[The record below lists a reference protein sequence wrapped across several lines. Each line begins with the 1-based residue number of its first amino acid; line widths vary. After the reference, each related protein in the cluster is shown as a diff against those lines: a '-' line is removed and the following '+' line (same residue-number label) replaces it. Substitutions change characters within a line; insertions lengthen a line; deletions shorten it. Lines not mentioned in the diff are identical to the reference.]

1 MRCWPFITFLFGFS
15 LLSAQNKPLLYNVD
29 DLPQSLM
36 LNPGAQIDYKGH
48 VGLPFL
54 SQIHFSAG
62 TSGVSLHD
70 IFRDDGT
77 NINSRIREAMHSM
90 TSYDHFTVNEQVEVI
105 SLGWQ
110 LDKRNYLSTGIYQE
124 LDFFS
129 YFPKDLAILVN
140 EGNANYI
147 NDIFDFS
154 EAAFTG
160 EIMAVYHLGLNH
172 RFDQRLTVGIRGKLY
187 SGIFNAESTGN
198 TGTFT
203 TVATPEGP
211 NKYRHIVE
219 NMDVQVNTSGFASLN
234 EEEGMTVEEGTA
246 ELLKR
251 SFFGGNVGVGM
262 DLGLSYLVTEQFV
275 ASASVQDI
283 GVMFQRENVESYH
296 YYGSY
301 QTDGLEPLFPDLDET
316 GRAIPYWDDFE
327 DEVDKNLID
336 RTYNDPYVTW
346 RPAKF
351 NLAIEYGFGQAFL
364 PCNYLVVNKVRYMNQ
379 IGMNL
384 AGVLRPRGLVYS
396 FTTYWDKKLTEKQ
409 RFRIAHTLDDYSL
422 ANFGLMYSVTFN
434 KFNLYLA
441 ANNILGFRDL
451 AKARSTSVQLGM
463 QMVFKDL

>member
-1 MRCWPFITFLFGFS
+1 MRCWPLITFLFCFS

-36 LNPGAQIDYKGH
+36 LNPGTQIDFIGH

-70 IFRDDGT
+70 IFRNDGT
-77 NINSRIREAMHSM
+77 NINTRIREAMHSM
-90 TSYDHFTVNEQVEVI
+90 TSYDHFTANEQVEII
-105 SLGWQ
+105 SLGWK

-147 NDIFDFS
+147 NDTFDFS
-154 EAAFTG
+154 QAAFTG
-160 EIMAVYHLGLNH
+160 EILTVYHLGLNH
-172 RFDQRLTVGIRGKLY
+172 KFDEQLTVGVRGKLY
-187 SGIFNAESTGN
+187 SGIFNVESTSN
-198 TGTFT
+198 TGTFSTIT
-203 TVATPEGP
+203 TPQGP

-219 NMDVQVNTSGFASLN
+219 NMDVLVNTSGFASVKDMN
-234 EEEGMTVEEGTA
+234 VQNATA

-251 SFFGGNVGVGM
+251 SFFGGNVGLGL
-262 DLGLSYLVTEQFV
+262 DLGLSYVVTEQFV

-283 GVMFQRENVESYH
+283 GLMFQRDDVESYH

-301 QTDGLEPLFPDLDET
+301 QTDGLEPLFPDSGST
-316 GRAIPYWDDFE
+316 IPYWDDFE
-327 DEVDKNLID
+327 NQVKTNLVDK
-336 RTYNDPYVTW
+336 TYNEAYITW

-351 NLAIEYGFGQAFL
+351 NLAIEYGFGQAYL
-364 PCNYLVVNKVRYMNQ
+364 PCNYLTVNKVRFMNQ

-384 AGVLRPRGLVYS
+384 AGVLRPRGLVYA
-396 FTTYWDKKLTEKQ
+396 FTTYWDKKLTDKQ

-434 KFNLYLA
+434 KFNIYLA
-441 ANNILGFRDL
+441 ANNLLGFRNL
-451 AKARSTSVQLGM
+451 AKARSTSVQLGL

>member
-1 MRCWPFITFLFGFS
+1 MRCWPLLTFLFCFS

-29 DLPQSLM
+29 DLPQSLL
-36 LNPGAQIDYKGH
+36 LNPGAQIDFIGH

-70 IFRDDGT
+70 IFRNDGT
-77 NINSRIREAMHSM
+77 NINTRIREAMHSM
-90 TSYDHFTVNEQVEVI
+90 TSYDHFTANEQVEI
-105 SLGWQ
+105 ITLGWQ

-147 NDIFDFS
+147 NDVFDFS
-154 EAAFTG
+154 QAAFTG
-160 EIMAVYHLGLNH
+160 EIMTVYHLGLNH
-172 RFDQRLTVGIRGKLY
+172 RFDQQLTVGVRGKLY
-187 SGIFNAESTGN
+187 SGIFNAKSTGN

-203 TVATPEGP
+203 TVTTPQGP

-283 GVMFQRENVESYH
+283 GVMFQREDVESYH

-301 QTDGLEPLFPDLDET
+301 QTDGLEPLFPELDET
-316 GRAIPYWDDFE
+316 GRAIPYWDEFE
-327 DEVDKNLID
+327 DEVDRNLID
-336 RTYNDPYVTW
+336 RTYNEPYVTW

-364 PCNYLVVNKVRYMNQ
+364 PCNYLTVNKVRYMNQ

-384 AGVLRPRGLVYS
+384 AGVLRPRGFVYA
-396 FTTYWDKKLTEKQ
+396 FTTYWDKKITEKQ
-409 RFRIAHTLDDYSL
+409 RFRVAHTLDDYSL

-434 KFNLYLA
+434 KLNFYLA
-441 ANNILGFRDL
+441 ANNLLGFRNL
-451 AKARSTSVQLGM
+451 AKARSTSIQLGM
-463 QMVFKDL
+463 QLVFKDL